1 MRRRDLVD
9 PGFPTLLRELR
20 VTRGLSLRALANRTH
35 ISKSTLSALENGQT
49 QPTPEYARALDQ
61 ALRADGALADLV
73 STSYVAAGDPVGDGT
88 WTVAEVVNRLRAG
101 DVPPSVIEAL
111 HATVFDLCCDYGWGD
126 ARTLRRDGLM
136 WLREIESLLRR
147 PVGLGAHRELLTAAG
162 WLALLVGC
170 VEYDLGMSTAAEASR
185 RAALGLAA
193 EAGHTEIAAW
203 ASEMAAWF
211 ALTQERYEDALAA
224 VEGGMSDARGH
235 AVSVQLVA
243 QSAKVLARMGDRAG
257 VLDALER
264 GRRLL
269 DGCPP
274 PARPDHHFTVD
285 PDKWDFYAMDAYRLV
300 GDDERARHHAE
311 QVLILGTAP
320 DGSECAP
327 MRMAEARLTLSTVAA
342 RAGAWDDAVTIAL
355 TAFQA
360 RRRSLPSLLMVA
372 GEVDRELQRR
382 APRGRP
388 VTELRDAL
396 HEVSKELPR
405 RSQD

>member
-73 STSYVAAGDPVGDGT
+73 STSYVAASDPVGDGT

-147 PVGLGAHRELLTAAG
+147 PVGLEAHRELLTAAG

-185 RAALGLAA
+185 RAALGLAT

-300 GDDERARHHAE
+300 GENDLAEHHAHRVIE
-311 QVLILGTAP
+311 RGTDP
-320 DGSECAP
+320 DGTERAP
-327 MRMAEARLTLSTVAA
+327 MRIAEARLTLGTVAA
-342 RAGAWDDAVTIAL
+342 RRGDLEQAL
-355 TAFQA
+355 TLALRALEAQRRCIPQLLLIA
-360 RRRSLPSLLMVA
+360 R
-372 GEVDRELQRR
+372 EVD
-382 APRGRP
+382 A
-388 VTELRDAL
+388 ELRRDPRTVREFREAVEAL
-396 HEVSKELPR
+396 RAS
-405 RSQD
+405 SAG